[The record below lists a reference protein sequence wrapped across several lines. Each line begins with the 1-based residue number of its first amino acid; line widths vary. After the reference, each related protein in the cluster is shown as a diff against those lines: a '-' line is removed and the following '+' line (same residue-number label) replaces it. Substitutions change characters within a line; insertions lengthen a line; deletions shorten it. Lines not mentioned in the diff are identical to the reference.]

1 MLTGGGTADTKEDK
15 SDDVLLSILNKKT
28 VVGLENMFDDDA
40 HFVIGDTSLSKEHD
54 RGIIIELEENL
65 QDEDPCL
72 MIEDPDTL
80 NVENIASGRNNI
92 FVKNVGK
99 NTASTSRPRSTIV
112 KALTTSSLA
121 QKYEELVTKRLEI
134 SNSQQMHILQEIK
147 FAEQKQKLELELL
160 RCNPINMNYEDEQ
173 KRLQRLWDK
182 IRALPVELSDE
193 SDVSPEEDNLETLID
208 NSDIEQDASDSED
221 LNMQPL
227 LAQKMQEPCL

>member
-15 SDDVLLSILNKKT
+15 SNDALLSILNKKT
-28 VVGLENMFDDDA
+28 VVGLENMFDGDA
-40 HFVIGDTSLSKEHD
+40 HFVIGDTSLSNEHD
-54 RGIIIELEENL
+54 RDIIIELKENVSGQNLDQL

-80 NVENIASGRNNI
+80 NVENIASGRNNNTS
-92 FVKNVGK
+92 VKNVRE

-147 FAEQKQKLELELL
+147 FVEQKQKLGLELL
-160 RCNPINMNYEDEQ
+160 R
-173 KRLQRLWDK
+173 LQVEIK
-182 IRALPVELSDE
+182 KQELSQ
-193 SDVSPEEDNLETLID
+193 T
-208 NSDIEQDASDSED
+208 
-221 LNMQPL
+221 
-227 LAQKMQEPCL
+227 